1 MNKKRL
7 NAEKE
12 ESINLLAKN
21 DETII
26 ELTKERDS
34 LSLKI
39 EDLIEQLRIKE
50 ESSSQELEK
59 LQNDLNKT
67 KVLFTITYFY
77 KLYKKTQASINEKDS
92 TLERLHDELD
102 NAQKKLQTSEIEA
115 KDKALAEKGTS
126 IEINIRFSYF

>member
-1 MNKKRL
+1 LNKKRL

-67 KVLFTITYFY
+67 KVLFTITYF
-77 KLYKKTQASINEKDS
+77 
-92 TLERLHDELD
+92 
-102 NAQKKLQTSEIEA
+102 
-115 KDKALAEKGTS
+115 
-126 IEINIRFSYF
+126 

>member
-67 KVLFTITYFY
+67 KVLFTITYF
-77 KLYKKTQASINEKDS
+77 
-92 TLERLHDELD
+92 
-102 NAQKKLQTSEIEA
+102 
-115 KDKALAEKGTS
+115 
-126 IEINIRFSYF
+126 